1 MLVFAF
7 DEMMFGA
14 ELWEC
19 KHHHKFIGIHL
30 QSIENE
36 TRTSPRGHLTRD
48 TEEAVHTDEM
58 GKWFMPE
65 DKGLN
70 IPEAGTNTQ

>member
-1 MLVFAF
+1 MTGCL
-7 DEMMFGA
+7 EQSYGGA
-14 ELWEC
+14 NTTTSSLAS
-19 KHHHKFIGIHL
+19 I

-48 TEEAVHTDEM
+48 TEERVHTNEM

>member
-7 DEMMFGA
+7 DERMFGA

-19 KHHHKFIGIHL
+19 KHHHKFIGINS

-36 TRTSPRGHLTRD
+36 ARTSPRGTL
-48 TEEAVHTDEM
+48 
-58 GKWFMPE
+58 
-65 DKGLN
+65 DK
-70 IPEAGTNTQ
+70 EH